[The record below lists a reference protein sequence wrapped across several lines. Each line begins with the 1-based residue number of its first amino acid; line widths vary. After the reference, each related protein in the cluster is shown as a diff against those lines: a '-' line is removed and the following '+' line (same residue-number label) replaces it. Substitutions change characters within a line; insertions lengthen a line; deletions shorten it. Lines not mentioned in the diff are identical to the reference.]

1 MTRVLEMKGIVK
13 SFSGQTVLHSVDFEV
28 MEGEVHALIGENGA
42 GKSTLMK
49 ILMGE
54 FPYDKGEILLR
65 GAPVGI
71 ASPAVALS
79 LGIAMIHQEL
89 SPVPDMNIAE
99 NIFLGREPNRF
110 GILNAR
116 RQEDQTAQLLS
127 SLGLGFDPR
136 TKMKDLSVAATQLV
150 ETAKAISYNSRIL
163 IMDEPTSAI
172 NEAEVRKLFDMIRL
186 LRSRGVAI
194 IYISHKIDELFE
206 IADRATILRD
216 GHRVAGA
223 QMREL
228 TRQQLISLM
237 VGRELT
243 EVFPK
248 VNATVGDVVMTVRG
262 LTRRNEFRDVSFDL
276 HAGEILGIGGLMGAG
291 RTEIVSTIFGE
302 RRPDAGEIRV
312 RGRALAAGSTGAAV
326 QRKIAFV
333 PEDRK
338 NLGLNLT
345 GSVADNLSIVVDG
358 RLSTAGVVRKRVV
371 EKAVDRMIA
380 ALSIKV
386 GSRSQRIGTLSGGNQ
401 QKVVLGKW
409 LLSEPDIVILDEPT
423 RGIDVGAKAEIYRL
437 IGQLAASGKAVLMIS
452 SEMPEIMGLCDRVVV
467 LHDGA
472 LVGELSRAE
481 LSQEN
486 LMTLASG
493 MKRAV

>member
-1 MTRVLEMKGIVK
+1 MKGIVK

-65 GAPVGI
+65 SAPVGI
-71 ASPAVALS
+71 ASPAAALN

-110 GILNAR
+110 GILNTR
-116 RQEDQTAQLLS
+116 RQENQTAELLS
-127 SLGLGFDPR
+127 SLGLSFDPR
-136 TKMKDLSVAATQLV
+136 LKMRALSVAATQLV

-223 QMREL
+223 QMSEL

-243 EVFPK
+243 EIFPK

-302 RRPDAGEIRV
+302 RRPDTGEVRV
-312 RGRALAAGSTGAAV
+312 RDAPS
-326 QRKIAFV
+326 
-333 PEDRK
+333 
-338 NLGLNLT
+338 
-345 GSVADNLSIVVDG
+345 
-358 RLSTAGVVRKRVV
+358 
-371 EKAVDRMIA
+371 
-380 ALSIKV
+380 
-386 GSRSQRIGTLSGGNQ
+386 
-401 QKVVLGKW
+401 
-409 LLSEPDIVILDEPT
+409 
-423 RGIDVGAKAEIYRL
+423 
-437 IGQLAASGKAVLMIS
+437 
-452 SEMPEIMGLCDRVVV
+452 
-467 LHDGA
+467 
-472 LVGELSRAE
+472 
-481 LSQEN
+481 
-486 LMTLASG
+486 
-493 MKRAV
+493 